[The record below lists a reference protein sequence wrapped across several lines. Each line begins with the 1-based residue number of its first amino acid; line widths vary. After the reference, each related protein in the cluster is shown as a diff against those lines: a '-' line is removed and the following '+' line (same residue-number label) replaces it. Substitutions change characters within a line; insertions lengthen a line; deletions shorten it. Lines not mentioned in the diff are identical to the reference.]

1 MRKKSNAQLYLAQV
15 ERFDVQIRNKLAE
28 QQQWR
33 DMALGITANMEGE
46 RVQSSGAKS
55 KMASAIDKCVDME
68 AEIDSLIDKLV
79 DTKME
84 VIATIEQIRSAS
96 EYELLH
102 LRYIQYVPLKEIAE
116 RWKTEY
122 TNVTSCHGR
131 ALKNIQAILNGKVT
145 SGD

>member
-1 MRKKSNAQLYLAQV
+1 MRKKSEAQLFLLSA
-15 ERFDVQIRNKLAE
+15 ERLDAQIRNKLVE

-46 RVQSSGAKS
+46 RVQSSGTKS

-68 AEIDSLIDKLV
+68 REIDSLIDKLI
-79 DTKME
+79 DTKRE
-84 VIATIEQIRSAS
+84 VIATIEMIGSAT

-102 LRYIQYVPLKEIAE
+102 LRYIQYVPLKDIAVM
-116 RWKTEY
+116 WKTEY

-131 ALKNIQAILNGKVT
+131 ALRNIQAILDKKVT
-145 SGD
+145 LSD